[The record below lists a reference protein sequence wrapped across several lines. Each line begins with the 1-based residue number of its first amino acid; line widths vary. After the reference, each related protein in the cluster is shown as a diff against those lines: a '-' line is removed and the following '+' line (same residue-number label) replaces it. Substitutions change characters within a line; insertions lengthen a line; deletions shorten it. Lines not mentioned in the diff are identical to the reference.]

1 MKKSVEY
8 LTSLY
13 REFGDNAQKA
23 LDFIEKNVNEGTDNI
38 EKNSCCDNR
47 VGVGIVAAPSPYSFI
62 KEKIC
67 IFDTYKKE
75 IVAKEDVG
83 NHDKDNLEV
92 VVLHQN
98 GAFIVSKHGTK
109 RFRLETK
116 NETNNYIS
124 EGCKALFDF
133 DGKKNTELLVKAGLN
148 IELPEG
154 YYMPSL
160 GELVVMRR
168 NIEEVNDCLKLVG
181 GDEFDMGSNY
191 WSSTE
196 YNSSYA
202 WYVYFNSG
210 YVYYNSKNSRSVT
223 RAVAAFTYDV

>member
-23 LDFIEKNVNEGTDNI
+23 LDFIEKNVNEGTGNI
-38 EKNSCCDNR
+38 EKNSCGDNR
-47 VGVGIVAAPSPYSFI
+47 VGVGIVAAPSQYSFI

-75 IVAKEDVG
+75 IVVKEDVG

-98 GAFIVSKHGTK
+98 GAFIISKHDTK

-116 NETNNYIS
+116 NETNNYIGD
-124 EGCKALFDF
+124 ECKALFDF

-168 NIEEVNDCLKLVG
+168 NIEEVNDCLKLIG
-181 GDEFDMGSNY
+181 GDEFGMDSYY

-196 YNSSYA
+196 YNRSNA
-202 WYVYFNSG
+202 WYVGFNSG
-210 YVYYNSKNSRSVT
+210 IVYNGYKNLHSVT

>member
-23 LDFIEKNVNEGTDNI
+23 LDFIEKNVNEGADNR
-38 EKNSCCDNR
+38 EGNSCGDNR

-75 IVAKEDVG
+75 IVVKEDVG
-83 NHDKDNLEV
+83 NHDKDDLEV

-109 RFRLETK
+109 GFSLKTK

-124 EGCKALFDF
+124 EECKALFDF

-181 GDEFDMGSNY
+181 GDEFDMDSFY

-196 YNSSYA
+196 YLSLSA
-202 WYVYFNSG
+202 WYVYFGPG
-210 YVYYNSKNSRSVT
+210 YVYNNNKNYQNVT

>member
-1 MKKSVEY
+1 M
-8 LTSLY
+8 
-13 REFGDNAQKA
+13 
-23 LDFIEKNVNEGTDNI
+23 DFIEKNVNEGTGNI
-38 EKNSCCDNR
+38 EKNSCGDNR
-47 VGVGIVAAPSPYSFI
+47 VGVGIVAAPSQYSFI

-75 IVAKEDVG
+75 IVVKEDVG

-98 GAFIVSKHGTK
+98 GAFIVSKHDTK

-116 NETNNYIS
+116 NETNNYIGD
-124 EGCKALFDF
+124 ECKALFDF

-160 GELVVMRR
+160 GELIVMRR
-168 NIEEVNDCLKLVG
+168 NIEEVNDCLKLIG
-181 GDEFDMGSNY
+181 GDEFDMDSSY
-191 WSSTE
+191 WSGTE
-196 YNSSYA
+196 YGRNGA
-202 WYVYFNSG
+202 WLVNFNSG
-210 YVYYNSKNSRSVT
+210 YVYNGYKSYQSVT